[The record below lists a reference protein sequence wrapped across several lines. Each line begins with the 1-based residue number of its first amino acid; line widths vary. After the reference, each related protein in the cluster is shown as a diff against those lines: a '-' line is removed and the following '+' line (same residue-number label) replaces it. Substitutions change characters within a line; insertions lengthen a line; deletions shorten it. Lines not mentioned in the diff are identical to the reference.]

1 MSAESMFW
9 LVVGGL
15 VLTCF
20 SAIGARALR
29 GFSRHELEEISRRF
43 KVPQRL
49 GEILRLHD
57 RVALGVECLQVVAT
71 AFFICSLTH
80 FLWLKVQDNG
90 PAAWTL
96 SLMWL
101 AIGVSSLSLLVAET
115 WLPAAI
121 VRLWAAGFLFHT
133 WRVWQSVAIVMTPL
147 VFGARFVDT
156 LLHRL
161 AGRSPRVYDEESF
174 EDEIRTIV
182 TEGHR
187 TGLLEEDAREMIE
200 GVIQLGDADVSEI
213 MTPRTDMVTMHVD
226 LSIKEA
232 LNFAIDAGHSRIPVY
247 RKSRDDIVGIL
258 YAKDLLPILAKGPE
272 AFETP
277 LEKILRK
284 PSFVPETKPIDV
296 LLQEFQRTRSHLAVV
311 LDEYGGVSG
320 LVSIEDVLEE
330 IVGEIVDEYDP
341 DLVEGIKHIDEKVS
355 EALARVHIDEINERL
370 GIKLAEDGDFDTIGG
385 FVFSELGH
393 VPKQG
398 EQVYRD
404 NVRITVLDATPRRI
418 EKVRIEVL
426 DKNGDHRD

>member
-1 MSAESMFW
+1 MSADTMFW
-9 LVVGGL
+9 LVVGSL
-15 VLTCF
+15 LSTCF
-20 SAIGARALR
+20 TAIGARALR
-29 GFSRHELEEISRRF
+29 GFSRRELEALSERYDL
-43 KVPQRL
+43 PLRL
-49 GEILRLHD
+49 SEILRLHD

-71 AFFICSLTH
+71 AFFVCSLTY
-80 FLWLKVQDNG
+80 FLWLNSQDAG
-90 PAAWTL
+90 PANWP
-96 SLMWL
+96 SIWL
-101 AIGVSSLSLLVAET
+101 AVGLSSLLLLVVET

-133 WRVWQSVAIVMTPL
+133 WRLWRGVAALMTPL
-147 VFGARFVDT
+147 VFGARFIDT
-156 LLHRL
+156 MLHRL
-161 AGRSPRVYDEESF
+161 AGRAPRVYDEESF

-200 GVIQLGDADVSEI
+200 GVIELGDADVSEI

-232 LNFAIDAGHSRIPVY
+232 LDFAINAGHSRIPVY
-247 RKSRDDIVGIL
+247 RNSRDDIVGIMF
-258 YAKDLLPILAKGPE
+258 AKDLLPVLAKGPE

-277 LEKILRK
+277 LVDILRK

-296 LLQEFQRTRSHLAVV
+296 LLQEFQRTRSHMAIV

-341 DLVEGIKHIDEKVS
+341 DLVEGIRKIDDHVS

-370 GIKLAEDGDFDTIGG
+370 GLSLADDGDFDTIGG

-398 EQVYRD
+398 EQLSCD

-418 EKVRIEVL
+418 EKVRLEVL